1 MNPSNPVHKAYGVF
15 TQAGMPVH
23 RRAQFSLAKTF
34 LDSRREPMQMQG
46 EHAKLYKVTK
56 AEDQTQD
63 PGAARLQC

>member
-1 MNPSNPVHKAYGVF
+1 
-15 TQAGMPVH
+15 
-23 RRAQFSLAKTF
+23 
-34 LDSRREPMQMQG
+34 MQMQG